1 MFIIDGRSAKPIYE
15 QIVDQVKE
23 QLLKGILKSG
33 DQLPSV
39 RQLAGMLT
47 INPNTVSKA
56 YQELER
62 QKVIETIRGRGTFV
76 CTLPMKKVDEEK
88 MAELYQTLK
97 NICIEL
103 HYMGLEEEEIVAQ
116 VDKVFKEL
124 RGEKN
129 EH

>member
-1 MFIIDGRSAKPIYE
+1 MFVVDVRSTKPIYE

-23 QLLKGILKSG
+23 QTLKGILRSG

-39 RQLAGMLT
+39 RQLAGILT

-62 QKVIETIRGRGTFV
+62 QKVIETIRGRGTFICAIQV
-76 CTLPMKKVDEEK
+76 KRVDEEK
-88 MAELYQTLK
+88 MKELYQTLK

-103 HYMGLEEEEIVAQ
+103 HYMGLEEQEIIEQ

-124 RGEKN
+124 KGEN
-129 EH
+129 S

>member
-1 MFIIDGRSAKPIYE
+1 MFIVDVRSTKPIYE

-23 QLLKGILKSG
+23 QALKGILKGG

-39 RQLAGMLT
+39 RQLASMLT
-47 INPNTVSKA
+47 INANTVSKA

-62 QKVIETIRGRGTFV
+62 QKIIETIRGRGTFV
-76 CTLPMKKVDEEK
+76 CTLQVKKVDEEK
-88 MAELYQTLK
+88 MEALYQTLK

-103 HYMGLEEEEIVAQ
+103 HYMGLQEEEIIQQ

-124 RGEKN
+124 KGGDQ
-129 EH
+129 